1 MGDLRYATDSFNF
14 FITFQRKSF
23 MKFTGIMFDMSEG
36 LLTAKT
42 AEYTDLIMCLQET
55 NTFSK
60 SSLQT
65 QGKSVKNF

>member
-1 MGDLRYATDSFNF
+1 
-14 FITFQRKSF
+14 